1 MRIRKV
7 VLNVIVSASP
17 RTSGPLAPDLS
28 MVRNLSRT
36 VWREKV
42 DGLLG
47 TGMKRRG
54 FSGKMVVEFV
64 LRMPYLSQLR
74 YL

>member
-1 MRIRKV
+1 
-7 VLNVIVSASP
+7 
-17 RTSGPLAPDLS
+17 

-47 TGMKRRG
+47 TGMKRRDS
-54 FSGKMVVEFV
+54 SGKMVVEFV

-74 YL
+74 YLQSPISKVELGDRV